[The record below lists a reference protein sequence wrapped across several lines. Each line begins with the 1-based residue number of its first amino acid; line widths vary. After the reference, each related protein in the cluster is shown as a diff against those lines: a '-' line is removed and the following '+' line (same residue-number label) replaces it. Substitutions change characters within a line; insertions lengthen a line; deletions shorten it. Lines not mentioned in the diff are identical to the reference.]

1 MNLCVSLVFS
11 RFEVLTFQYYLC
23 IHSIHLMNSNV
34 CFWQMLV
41 LFVTHLFSLKGKMS
55 PTDHAYCPPCTEANC
70 KLHAS
75 NDNKI
80 NSCAL
85 KFGTVISQKLQ
96 VVRVSLSLAAYNSQP
111 VLENAYCNRIKFT
124 YLSNK

>member
-1 MNLCVSLVFS
+1 MYVCLLYFQDLKYL
-11 RFEVLTFQYYLC
+11 RTFQYYLC
-23 IHSIHLMNSNV
+23 IHSIHSIHLMDSNV
-34 CFWQMLV
+34 SFWQMLV

-55 PTDHAYCPPCTEANC
+55 PTDQAYCPPFTEANC

-85 KFGTVISQKLQ
+85 KLGTVISQKLQ
-96 VVRVSLSLAAYNSQP
+96 VVRVSLSLAANP
-111 VLENAYCNRIKFT
+111 FWKMHIAI
-124 YLSNK
+124 